1 MAKTITT
8 RLDRTV
14 LFQSVL
20 RISVAAIAAAI
31 FFVHGAYAQNAV
43 PLEDRLLL
51 GVGTHQG
58 MGGAVSKRGYVPAI
72 NIKQIGELGVTAF
85 RDDFSWSDFE
95 LPGHKL
101 GFATPLSRLEAQ
113 LTAGVA
119 RPFLILGSGHY
130 LVPNSTP
137 PTTDPARQRFV
148 EYAIAAAHSVANRHP
163 LFELWNEWNI
173 AARQKPEFNAD
184 NYLALAQVTYPA
196 VKQALPG
203 APFIVGA
210 IGDDPDWKWTKSLL
224 QLGLLKYSD
233 GISIHLYNHCA
244 TPARRTA
251 AEIIERLTV
260 FHNLVAQASGKQ
272 DFPIYVTE
280 TGWPTAIAKCGV
292 SEQVQADNMSQL
304 ILWASTAPAWLKGIS
319 LYELKDSGTN
329 TAELEDNF
337 GLYHFDNAPK
347 PAVCAVGDS
356 WAFIRSSVSAKEVKL
371 ADDVVLIKSS
381 AASGGKAA
389 IWSGNSS
396 KHYQVR
402 LKGDAPQ
409 VTFDYPCH
417 HSPKS
422 AAGTWMAVSSTP
434 LLLSADGSVIPD
446 LEIRQAP

>member
-1 MAKTITT
+1 MLESLGRI
-8 RLDRTV
+8 
-14 LFQSVL
+14 L
-20 RISVAAIAAAI
+20 RIPVAALAAI
-31 FFVHGAYAQNAV
+31 LFIRGAHAQNAV
-43 PLEDRLLL
+43 PLEERLLL

-58 MGGAVSKRGYVPAI
+58 MGGVVSKRGYVPAI
-72 NIKQIGELGVTAF
+72 NIKEIKELGVTAF

-101 GFATPLSRLEAQ
+101 GFAAPLGRLEAQ
-113 LTAGVA
+113 ITSGIA
-119 RPFLILGSGHY
+119 RPILILGSGHY

-137 PTTDPARQRFV
+137 PTTDQARQRFV
-148 EYAIAAAHSVANRHP
+148 EYAIAAAHSVANRRP

-173 AARQKPEFNAD
+173 ATRQNPQFNAD
-184 NYLALAQVTYPA
+184 NYLALAQVAYPA
-196 VKQALPG
+196 VKQAMPG

-244 TPARRTA
+244 SPARRTA
-251 AEIIERLTV
+251 TEIIERLTV
-260 FHNLVAQASGKQ
+260 FHNLVAQASGRQ
-272 DFPIYVTE
+272 DFPIYLTE
-280 TGWPTAIAKCGV
+280 TGWPTATAKCGV

-304 ILWASTAPAWLKGIS
+304 ILWASTAPSWLKGIS

-329 TAELEDNF
+329 TSELEDNF

-356 WAFIRSSVSAKEVKL
+356 WAFIRASLGAKEVKL

-381 AASGGKAA
+381 GGKAA
-389 IWSGNSS
+389 IWAENSS

-402 LKGDAPQ
+402 LKGNAPP
-409 VTFDYPCH
+409 VTFDYPCQ

-422 AAGTWMAVSSTP
+422 AAGTWMTVSSTP
-434 LLLSADGSVIPD
+434 LLLSADGSAIPD
-446 LEIRQAP
+446 LEIRQAQ